1 MMNQNLVVQLKTDTL
16 KALFEGVKHLANEI
30 KEDKL
35 HVPEIE
41 QYALATK
48 NLSEAAEKLDKIDPV
63 ALA

>member
-1 MMNQNLVVQLKTDTL
+1 MSLRTHLAADRPFN
-16 KALFEGVKHLANEI
+16 FKHLANEI

-48 NLSEAAEKLDKIDPV
+48 NLSEAAEKLDKIDPI

>member
-1 MMNQNLVVQLKTDTL
+1 MMNQNLAVQLKTDTL
-16 KALFEGVKHLANEI
+16 KAFFEGVKYLANEI
-30 KEDKL
+30 KEDEL

-41 QYALATK
+41 QYALASK